1 MKKIALLLILTITLI
16 GCSSDDNS
24 NTSDNA
30 SVTFDFTQNFNG
42 TTVTE
47 DDFGS
52 AAVYTNAA
60 GNFMSITK
68 LRYLISRINLHKE
81 DGTVISFNEYH
92 LVDLET
98 AGSLSVTPAL
108 QVPVGDYTGISF
120 VYGFNE
126 EDNISGEY
134 NDLNAENWSWP
145 SVLGGGYHFMQLEG
159 SFDDIDANPQP
170 YAYHNGT
177 ARVSEGVFEQNFIE
191 FNLNRNFTISNDTSI
206 EIKMDISEWFKNPY
220 TWDLND
226 YSTDL
231 MMNYLAQ
238 KLMNDNGQ
246 DVFTIGEI
254 SQ

>member
-16 GCSSDDNS
+16 SCSSDDDS
-24 NTSDNA
+24 NTSQNA

-42 TTVTE
+42 SNVTE

-92 LVDLET
+92 LIDLET
-98 AGSLSVTPAL
+98 ASSLSVTPPL
-108 QVPVGDYTGISF
+108 QVPKGDYTGISF

-134 NDLNAENWSWP
+134 NDLNAVNWSWP
-145 SVLGGGYHFMQLEG
+145 SALGGGYHFMQLEG
-159 SFDDIDANPQP
+159 SFDDTMGAPQP

-177 ARVSEGVFEQNFIE
+177 ARQSDGVFIQNFIE
-191 FNLNRNFTISNDTSI
+191 FDLDQNFTINSDTSI

-220 TWDLND
+220 TWDLNQ

-231 MMNYLAQ
+231 MINYIAQ
-238 KLMNDNGQ
+238 ILMNDNGQ
-246 DVFTIGEI
+246 DVFSLGDIN
-254 SQ
+254 